1 LQKLADLREPLV
13 YIIIVNYYGRELLR
27 KCLAS
32 LKKTK
37 YGNYRI
43 LVVDNGS
50 KDGSVEM
57 VRREFPEVEVIALPK
72 NFGYAKA
79 NNFGIVRALKHGAEY
94 LVLLNNDT
102 EVLDPYWLYLA
113 VKMMERH
120 KDIGIMGFNLILP
133 NGRSQQYPDKAKPWE
148 VDEISFAATIISSQV
163 FHSIGYLDP
172 NYIIGYA
179 EDTDFCH
186 RARNYGFKIAYIPQI
201 KVFHMRQGTFKR
213 IQHIVFMISA
223 RNVFRWFVLNS
234 SLCGFFKWFAMAFI
248 GVRDKRIVL
257 RNDMKRLKYFTYGFI
272 FHIKECG
279 FRGIIKLLVEGLR
292 RRFHSMPHKHLMIEL
307 R

>member
-1 LQKLADLREPLV
+1 MQKLADLREPLA
-13 YIIIVNYYGRELLR
+13 YIIIVNYYRRELLR

-32 LKKTK
+32 LKKT
-37 YGNYRI
+37 YYSNYRI

-113 VKMMERH
+113 VKVMERH

-148 VDEISFAATIISSQV
+148 VNEVSFAAVIIRGLCFRKV
-163 FHSIGYLDP
+163 GYLDP
-172 NYIIGYA
+172 NYSIGYS
-179 EDTDFCH
+179 EDTDFCY
-186 RARNYGFKIAYIPQI
+186 RVKRYGFRIIYVPQI
-201 KVFHMRQGTFKR
+201 KVYHAHSATFKKVL
-213 IQHIVFMISA
+213 HTVLCCSA
-223 RNVFRWFVLNS
+223 RNSFRHFVLNK
-234 SLCGFFKWFAMAFI
+234 SLSELFKWFIMAFI
-248 GVRDKRIVL
+248 GMKNGKIVL
-257 RNDMKRLKYFTYGFI
+257 RNDVKRLKSITYGLI
-272 FHIKECG
+272 AYIKESS
-279 FRGIIKLLVEGLR
+279 FRGLIKLLIEGLR
-292 RRFHSMPHKHLMIEL
+292 RRLQ
-307 R
+307 